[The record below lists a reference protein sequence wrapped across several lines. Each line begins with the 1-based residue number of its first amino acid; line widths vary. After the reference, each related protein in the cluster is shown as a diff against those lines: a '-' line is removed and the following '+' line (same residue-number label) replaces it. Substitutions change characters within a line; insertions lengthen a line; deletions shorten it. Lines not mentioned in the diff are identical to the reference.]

1 MLLYNRITV
10 TFARSAAY
18 EFGLIFLCL
27 VYDFYI
33 LTTRVVT
40 AGLYL
45 SSQNKFSKLTRF
57 SCLLAL
63 FFGSMYT
70 RQRMRSGKSIHL
82 SLTDRFSTSTAVFL
96 LSFITNTYKFQFDLI
111 QEVFVRN
118 YV

>member
-10 TFARSAAY
+10 TFGRSTAY
-18 EFGLIFLCL
+18 ELGHIFLCL
-27 VYDFYI
+27 VYGFYI
-33 LTTRVVT
+33 LTTRVIT

-45 SSQNKFSKLTRF
+45 SSQNKLGKIDAIFLSF
-57 SCLLAL
+57 GS

-70 RQRMRSGKSIHL
+70 RQRMCSGKSIHL
-82 SLTDRFSTSTAVFL
+82 SLTGGFSPSTVVNL
-96 LSFITNTYKFQFDLI
+96 LSFIINTYKFQFDLI